1 MSRRMNM
8 AELMGNEDEEGEL
21 NLTPYLDIITTLV
34 IFMIFTFQ
42 VVIEFRLID
51 VFVPAYGPGV
61 AAEDPKPD
69 KPQITVTLLIL
80 PDMFSI
86 LASAGV
92 DRLDIPIK
100 GGKHDFERLHE
111 MLVTYKDKLELGESL
126 ILIADDKTEY
136 SLIVE
141 TMDAVRMDGKRLL
154 FPDVALATASTGG
167 GK

>member
-51 VFVPAYGPGV
+51 VFVPSYGK
-61 AAEDPKPD
+61 AAGAVEPVPE
-69 KPQITVTLLIL
+69 KPQITLTLLVL
-80 PDMFSI
+80 PNMFSI
-86 LASAGV
+86 LASDGV
-92 DRLDIPIK
+92 DRLDIPLK
-100 GGKHDFERLHE
+100 NGKHDFERLNE
-111 MLVTYKDKLELGESL
+111 MLVTYKSKLELGESL

-141 TMDAVRMDGKRLL
+141 TMDAVRMDGKQLL
-154 FPDVALATASTGG
+154 FPDVALATAQNGG